1 MKALEISGISF
12 SYNSPVDKSTSGRI
26 EYALRNF
33 SMSIEEGKIHALLG
47 PNGAGKTTLMRVIT
61 GQLRDYAGDVFIYGT
76 KMPDRSA
83 LLSIGYA
90 PQPISLYT
98 ALTAREN
105 LRFFGAMS
113 GLSDKQSVLRSTIV
127 LEQTGLTT
135 HAEETVATYSG
146 GMQRRLN
153 LAVAMLHSPKLL
165 LLDEPTVGVDPQSRN
180 HIYDRLTELNAAGMT
195 ILLSTH
201 IMEEAQRLCSGVTLA
216 DKGKVVFN
224 GPMSGIDNLEKFF
237 LEKTGRG
244 LRDEEPY
251 CRVRC
256 GELV

>member
-1 MKALEISGISF
+1 MNALDVSSITF
-12 SYNSPVDKSTSGRI
+12 SYEGAPVC
-26 EYALRNF
+26 ALQNF
-33 SMSIEEGKIHALLG
+33 SLTVADGRMQALLG
-47 PNGAGKTTLMRVIT
+47 PNGAGKSTLMRIVT
-61 GQLRDYAGDVFIYGT
+61 GQLRGYSGDVSIFGK

-105 LRFFGAMS
+105 LRFFGAMA
-113 GLSDKQSVLRSTIV
+113 GLSDEQIVLHSEIV
-127 LEQTGLTT
+127 LEQTGLTD
-135 HAEETVATYSG
+135 HSEEMVITFSG

-153 LAVAMLHSPKLL
+153 LAVALLHSPKLL

-180 HIYDRLTELNAAGMT
+180 HIYDTLSRLNAAGMT

-201 IMEEAQRLCSGVTLA
+201 IMEEAARLCSIVTLA
-216 DKGKVVFN
+216 DRGEVIFN
-224 GPMSGIDNLEKFF
+224 GQMSEIDNLEKLF

-244 LRDEEPY
+244 LRDE
-251 CRVRC
+251 
-256 GELV
+256 